1 MFPEGGRPVSGS
13 RQKLGGWE
21 THGRLVSTRS
31 MEQYLQQAG
40 CSSDASVEDIS
51 ENVGADGRGVR
62 EDEQVRC
69 RLA

>member
-1 MFPEGGRPVSGS
+1 
-13 RQKLGGWE
+13 
-21 THGRLVSTRS
+21 
-31 MEQYLQQAG
+31 
-40 CSSDASVEDIS
+40 VEDIS